1 MSTLAFFLCLAVVA
15 VVAVL
20 LFKKYNPQGV
30 LLIAGILMVALGAI
44 LGISAVEVAKPT
56 GSVVFDIMRFV
67 EEKFI
72 SNFSR
77 AGLQIMVIGGYVA
90 FMNKIEATNM
100 LVHVAVKPLAF
111 FRKVP
116 YCSSLRPPPPQAS
129 ACSWWRPCIRFW

>member
-1 MSTLAFFLCLAVVA
+1 MGTVAFLLCLAVIA

-30 LLIAGILMVALGAI
+30 LLLAGVLMVALGAI
-44 LGISAVEVAKPT
+44 LGTSPVTVDRPT

-100 LVHVAVKPLAF
+100 LVHLAVKPLAF
-111 FRKVP
+111 FQRG
-116 YCSSLRPPPPQAS
+116 YGE
-129 ACSWWRPCIRFW
+129 ACDG

>member
-56 GSVVFDIMRFV
+56 GSVVYRRLCGFHEQD
-67 EEKFI
+67 
-72 SNFSR
+72 
-77 AGLQIMVIGGYVA
+77 
-90 FMNKIEATNM
+90 
-100 LVHVAVKPLAF
+100 
-111 FRKVP
+111 
-116 YCSSLRPPPPQAS
+116 
-129 ACSWWRPCIRFW
+129 